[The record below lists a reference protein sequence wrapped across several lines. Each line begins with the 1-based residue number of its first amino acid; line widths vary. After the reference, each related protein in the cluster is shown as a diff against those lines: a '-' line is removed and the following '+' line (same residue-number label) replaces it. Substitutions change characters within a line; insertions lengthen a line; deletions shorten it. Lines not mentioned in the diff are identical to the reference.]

1 MSAKKV
7 ASSRQDQRNMN
18 EEQGQF
24 ESNFVNAL
32 KKVGAAQKDKIQTL
46 PLIMAFVP
54 QDSVGT
60 QNKPFIA
67 RQKGACIFPYI
78 ANSKLAV
85 DNIHLIDMKG

>member
-18 EEQGQF
+18 EEQEQF

-67 RQKGACIFPYI
+67 RQREG
-78 ANSKLAV
+78 L
-85 DNIHLIDMKG
+85 HLSLYRQQQIGG